1 MGKIKQEIEKYL
13 KKHKYCVLCTCSNDD
28 PRATSVRYEVGE
40 DLTVII
46 YSENYTKKFNHLKK
60 NKKVAIALHNQRMP
74 YKGLQLWGTAEV
86 VTPDDPRHFE
96 YLPKMAKK
104 SEKMREACKVLNL
117 ILVKPER
124 IVMLGQLKMGGSY
137 VLWEKGKKG
146 KETERAVKTAIEM
159 SKL

>member
-13 KKHKYCVLCTCSNDD
+13 KKHKYSVLCTCSNDD

-46 YSENYTKKFNHLKK
+46 YSENYTKKFNYLKK
-60 NKKVAIALHNQRMP
+60 NKKVALALHNQRMP
-74 YKGLQLWGTAEV
+74 YKGLQLWGTAEI

-96 YLPKMAKK
+96 FLPKRAKK
-104 SEKMREACKVLNL
+104 SEKMKEVCKVLNL

-124 IVMLGQLKMGGSY
+124 IVMLGQLSSSGRY
-137 VLWEKGKKG
+137 LLWTKDKRG
-146 KETERAVKTAIEM
+146 KEKESAVKTPLEM